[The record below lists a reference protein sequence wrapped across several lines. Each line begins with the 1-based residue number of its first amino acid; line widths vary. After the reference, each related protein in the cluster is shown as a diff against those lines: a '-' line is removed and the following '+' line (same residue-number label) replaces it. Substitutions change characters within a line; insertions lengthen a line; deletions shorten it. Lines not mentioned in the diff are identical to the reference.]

1 MEKRLILFVV
11 SLLLTSCKVPP
22 IQIPEDVL
30 DMETMVD
37 LMVDVHLAEGGR
49 AGGSKMYNE
58 AHIVDFYE
66 AIYEKYG
73 LDKASFDHSFSFYNQ
88 NPALM
93 LEVHDKVIRRLNEID
108 AQLEGGKDAQQDTL
122 QLPEEDTINNESVTN
137 DTVVAIEPIEN

>member
-1 MEKRLILFVV
+1 MGKHLILFAV

-22 IQIPEDVL
+22 VQIPEDVL
-30 DMETMVD
+30 DKETMVD

-66 AIYEKYG
+66 AIYLKYG
-73 LDKASFDHSFSFYNQ
+73 LDKTSFDHSFSFYNQ
-88 NPALM
+88 HPELM

-108 AQLEGGKDAQQDTL
+108 AQLEKSRDVSSDSLHLQKEESTNNDTVAQ
-122 QLPEEDTINNESVTN
+122 